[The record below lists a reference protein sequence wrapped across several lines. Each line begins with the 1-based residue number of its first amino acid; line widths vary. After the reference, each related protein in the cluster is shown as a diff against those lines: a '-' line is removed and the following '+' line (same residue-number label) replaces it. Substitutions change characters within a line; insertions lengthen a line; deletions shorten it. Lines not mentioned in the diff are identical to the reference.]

1 MTASVAAPDTC
12 GGAGG
17 DPTAAAMW
25 PLVVLLLLGSACCGS
40 AQLIFNITRSV
51 EYTACNETVIIPCYV
66 NNVEATNIN
75 EMYVKWKF
83 RGKDIFTFDGAV
95 EKTTRDNKFKST
107 KIIPQKLLNGIAS
120 LEMNKEEAVVG
131 NYTCEVTELSREGET
146 IIELKYRIVSWFS
159 PNENILIVIFPIL
172 AVLLSWGQF
181 GIVTLKYK
189 SSLMK
194 EKTILLF
201 VGGLV
206 LTIAVIVGAILFV
219 PGEYSTK
226 NSCGLGLIVVPT
238 VILILLQYCV
248 FMIGVWMS
256 SFTIAILI
264 LQVLGYVLSVVGL
277 SLCVSECTPVNGPL
291 LISGLG
297 IIALAELLGLVY
309 MKLVASNQKTIQ
321 PPRSN

>member
-1 MTASVAAPDTC
+1 
-12 GGAGG
+12 
-17 DPTAAAMW
+17 MW

-309 MKLVASNQKTIQ
+309 MKLVGKSILFFVSLCREFQLYN
-321 PPRSN
+321 

>member
-1 MTASVAAPDTC
+1 ML
-12 GGAGG
+12 
-17 DPTAAAMW
+17 
-25 PLVVLLLLGSACCGS
+25 PLVVLLLGSACCGS
-40 AQLIFNITRSV
+40 AQLIFNITKSV
-51 EYTACNETVIIPCYV
+51 EYTACNESVTIPCFV

-75 EMYVKWKF
+75 EMYVKWKLK
-83 RGKDIFTFDGAV
+83 GKDIFTFNGALQ
-95 EKTTRDNKFKST
+95 KATHDDKFKST
-107 KIIPQKLLNGIAS
+107 KIIPQKLLTGIAS
-120 LEMNKEEAVVG
+120 LEMDKEEAVVG

-146 IIELKYRIVSWFS
+146 VIELKYRIVSWFS

-181 GIVTLKYK
+181 GIVTIKYK
-189 SSLMK
+189 ASLVK
-194 EKTILLF
+194 EKTILF

-206 LTIAVIVGAILFV
+206 LTIVVIVGAILFV

-226 NSCGLGLIVVPT
+226 NSCGLGLIVIPT

-248 FMIGVWMS
+248 LIIGVRIS
-256 SFTIAILI
+256 PFTIAILI

-277 SLCVSECTPVNGPL
+277 SLCVSECTPVHGPL

-309 MKLVASNQKTIQ
+309 MKLVASSQKTIQ
-321 PPRSN
+321 PPRKAVEEPLNE

>member
-1 MTASVAAPDTC
+1 
-12 GGAGG
+12 
-17 DPTAAAMW
+17 MW

-83 RGKDIFTFDGAV
+83 KGKDIFSFDGAV

-146 IIELKYRIVSWFS
+146 IIELKYRI
-159 PNENILIVIFPIL
+159 
-172 AVLLSWGQF
+172 A
-181 GIVTLKYK
+181 LKYK

-206 LTIAVIVGAILFV
+206 LTIAVIVGAIVFV

-321 PPRSN
+321 PPRKAVEEPLNAFKESKGMMNDE

>member
-1 MTASVAAPDTC
+1 
-12 GGAGG
+12 
-17 DPTAAAMW
+17 MW

-51 EYTACNETVIIPCYV
+51 EYTACNESVIIPCYV

-159 PNENILIVIFPIL
+159 PNENILIVIFPVL

>member
-1 MTASVAAPDTC
+1 
-12 GGAGG
+12 
-17 DPTAAAMW
+17 MW

-51 EYTACNETVIIPCYV
+51 EYTACNESVIIPCYV

-159 PNENILIVIFPIL
+159 PNENILIVIFPVL

-321 PPRSN
+321 PPRKAVEEPLNAFKESKGMMNDE

>member
-1 MTASVAAPDTC
+1 
-12 GGAGG
+12 
-17 DPTAAAMW
+17 MW

-309 MKLVASNQKTIQ
+309 MKLFEFRGTPSVS
-321 PPRSN
+321 

>member
-1 MTASVAAPDTC
+1 
-12 GGAGG
+12 
-17 DPTAAAMW
+17 MW

-83 RGKDIFTFDGAV
+83 KGKDIFSFDGAV

-206 LTIAVIVGAILFV
+206 LTIAVIVGAIVFV

-321 PPRSN
+321 PPRKAVEEPLNAFKESKGMMNDE

>member
-1 MTASVAAPDTC
+1 ML
-12 GGAGG
+12 
-17 DPTAAAMW
+17 
-25 PLVVLLLLGSACCGS
+25 PLVVLLLGSACCGS
-40 AQLIFNITRSV
+40 AQLIFNITKSV
-51 EYTACNETVIIPCYV
+51 EYTACNESVTIPCFV

-75 EMYVKWKF
+75 EMYVKWKLK
-83 RGKDIFTFDGAV
+83 GKDIFTFNGALQ
-95 EKTTRDNKFKST
+95 KTTHGDKFKST
-107 KIIPQKLLNGIAS
+107 KIVPQKLLTGIAS
-120 LEMNKEEAVVG
+120 LEMDKEEAVVG

-146 IIELKYRIVSWFS
+146 VIELKYRIVSWFS

-181 GIVTLKYK
+181 GIVTIKYK
-189 SSLMK
+189 SNLVK

-206 LTIAVIVGAILFV
+206 LTIVVIVGAILFV

-226 NSCGLGLIVVPT
+226 NSCGLGLIVIPT
-238 VILILLQYCV
+238 VILILLQYCMFV
-248 FMIGVWMS
+248 IGGWIS
-256 SFTIAILI
+256 PFTIAILI

-277 SLCVSECTPVNGPL
+277 SLCVSECTPVHGPL

-321 PPRSN
+321 PPRKAVEEPLNAFKESKGMMNDE

>member
-1 MTASVAAPDTC
+1 
-12 GGAGG
+12 
-17 DPTAAAMW
+17 MW

-83 RGKDIFTFDGAV
+83 KGKDIFSFDGAV

-206 LTIAVIVGAILFV
+206 LTIAVIVGAIVFV

-321 PPRSN
+321 PPRLVTEVK

>member
-1 MTASVAAPDTC
+1 
-12 GGAGG
+12 
-17 DPTAAAMW
+17 MW

-321 PPRSN
+321 PPRKAVEEPLNE